1 MPRGEGTGPMGMG
14 AMTGRAAGF
23 CTGSGIAGYANKGQG
38 RGAGGC
44 RRGQRHRY
52 HAAGGT
58 GRMRSGGNAA
68 PYQGPGQERE
78 KYSLSN
84 KADALQAELNRI
96 RTRLD
101 EIEP

>member
-23 CTGSGIAGYANKGQG
+23 CAGSGMAGYANKGQG

-58 GRMRSGGNAA
+58 GRMRPGGNT
-68 PYQGPGQERE
+68 PYQGPGRERE

-84 KADALQAELNRI
+84 KADALQAELNQI
-96 RTRLD
+96 KTRLD